1 MSSIIYKQ
9 LLTLLLSLCLFSHME
24 HFSRCWHVHICVCV
38 CVCVCMFTWSL
49 QTAYEGRIYQ
59 LRIECGVE
67 YPEKA
72 PTVHFLTKINMK
84 GIDSNGRVWCIFI
97 GAIIAVL
104 CLLAVK

>member
-1 MSSIIYKQ
+1 MFI
-9 LLTLLLSLCLFSHME
+9 F
-24 HFSRCWHVHICVCV
+24 VCV

-104 CLLAVK
+104 CWQLNNGIDVFVALKLSNQDRR